1 MEIVM
6 LPFRKI
12 ICPTD
17 LSESSLTALRA
28 ARQIA
33 ADSSA
38 EIVVLHVVD
47 KLPVSR
53 SDKTELSTPAS
64 EARPGQI
71 PFNVTKRL
79 EELMKEARVTMEVM
93 VGDSTTDRENVQL
106 VVREGYA
113 PVEIVKAAH
122 EMGADL
128 IVIAARGGGES
139 DRQMAGSV
147 VQEVV
152 RGTSAWVLTVR

>member
-12 ICPTD
+12 LCPTD
-17 LSESSLTALRA
+17 LSESFLTALRA
-28 ARQIA
+28 ARQMA
-33 ADSSA
+33 SHSSA

-47 KLPVSR
+47 KLPVSP
-53 SDKTELSTPAS
+53 SQKTELSTPGS

-79 EELMKEARVTMEVM
+79 EDLMKDAKDSMEEM
-93 VGDSTTDRENVQL
+93 VRESTTEQGTVHL
-106 VVREGYA
+106 EVREGYA
-113 PVEIVKAAH
+113 PVEILNAAH

-128 IVIAARGGGES
+128 IVIAARGGGGPE
-139 DRQMAGSV
+139 RHRAGSV
-147 VQEVV
+147 TQQVV
-152 RGTSAWVLTVR
+152 RAASAWVLTVR